1 MNIFAAKIKEILFT
15 VLPVAVVVL
24 ILNFTLVPLETNLFI
39 RFFIGTALVILG
51 LTLFL
56 TGVDLGIMPFGNLT
70 GKTLAK
76 KNKLW
81 LIIIGGIVLGFFISV
96 AEPGLLVL
104 ALRTDEVTGGQIP
117 SITLLLVVS
126 AGLAVLMTMG
136 FLRIIFNISFKLM
149 LFVFYLIVLV
159 LAIFASQD
167 FTALAFDA
175 SGATTG
181 ILAVPFLLALAAGI
195 SSLKKDSLSSE
206 ESSFGLVSFASVGA
220 IMGVLLLNVISP
232 STITPSQPEPVGV
245 SQGIIGPFIDILPST
260 LSDGLL
266 AMSPIIVIFLLMQ
279 FVFFKLDKKH
289 FFRIFKGFIYSLLGL
304 ILFLLGV
311 NAGFM
316 EVGAKIGEVLAS
328 DGNKAYIIITGFA
341 LGFLTIMAEP
351 AVYVLTH
358 QIEDITSGYIKRRAV
373 LFSLAA
379 GAGLA
384 LLLSVVRILFP
395 AVQLWHILL
404 VGYVIAFGLSLF
416 APRLFVGIAFDAGGV
431 ATGPITATFILAFI
445 QGAAYSFEGSNVI
458 AGGFGMIALVA
469 LFPIITLQILG
480 IIYKVMTKRRNVK

>member
-1 MNIFAAKIKEILFT
+1 
-15 VLPVAVVVL
+15 
-24 ILNFTLVPLETNLFI
+24 
-39 RFFIGTALVILG
+39 
-51 LTLFL
+51 
-56 TGVDLGIMPFGNLT
+56 
-70 GKTLAK
+70 
-76 KNKLW
+76 
-81 LIIIGGIVLGFFISV
+81 
-96 AEPGLLVL
+96 
-104 ALRTDEVTGGQIP
+104 
-117 SITLLLVVS
+117 
-126 AGLAVLMTMG
+126 
-136 FLRIIFNISFKLM
+136 
-149 LFVFYLIVLV
+149 
-159 LAIFASQD
+159 
-167 FTALAFDA
+167 
-175 SGATTG
+175 
-181 ILAVPFLLALAAGI
+181 
-195 SSLKKDSLSSE
+195 
-206 ESSFGLVSFASVGA
+206 
-220 IMGVLLLNVISP
+220 
-232 STITPSQPEPVGV
+232 
-245 SQGIIGPFIDILPST
+245 
-260 LSDGLL
+260 
-266 AMSPIIVIFLLMQ
+266 MQ